1 MIKKFLFA
9 FCFLFS
15 FFFMFLFGFDKIN
28 ILAYSQYD
36 NTLGTYPAKL
46 DIDNY
51 NTENLINFKNISKTR
66 TYHNDNTYDYTTYS
80 INQIGTGDFSYAVY
94 TFYNVTE
101 IGNTYNIS
109 FKGKVNDTRAN
120 FRTVAFGIT
129 PSSPDDRRYG
139 SIQMTTNEEL
149 YNFSFTAES
158 TNFCIIIYITTTYD
172 GTGFSIDISNLML
185 VKGESSKPFGIYFNF
200 GNMVGY
206 QLNLYNPTSNNI
218 TTNVLIN
225 NYDNNL
231 VTRSVTVNANSYY
244 ELKGNISTNSHGTT
258 DTRFYLPY
266 NISSDGSISM
276 DYKLTIDI
284 TDSDIVIKSDENI
297 QNDTYFLFYP
307 VFNAYYK
314 GEPTNNLYF
323 KNSYVFNSLMYTG
336 MNASGQVLNSLYF
349 NCYGNVID
357 NYCIYDSLT
366 IAPNTTENVLAFN
379 VTSTGIRNNINFN
392 DVFIYEYTDSY
403 GFDSISTLFSFQLN
417 IGNTNT
423 SLTSGVSY
431 DINMSELTLLVINN
445 SSTTSPLPNNPDT
458 YNKYNVCDAWYDIP
472 CQLGNAIT
480 YVIYEAPIIS
490 PVLTFIVT
498 FITMFSS
505 LVSFVDLFK
514 SFGVVF
520 GCFVIYMFIE
530 LLHKYSK

>member
-28 ILAYSQYD
+28 ILAYTQYD

-51 NTENLINFKNISKTR
+51 NTNNYLNINNVVTTSQGVNFDIQNNNYIITGNKTGNS
-66 TYHNDNTYDYTTYS
+66 YY
-80 INQIGTGDFSYAVY
+80 IGTTENFILNGTY
-94 TFYNVTE
+94 T
-101 IGNTYNIS
+101 
-109 FKGKVNDTRAN
+109 
-120 FRTVAFGIT
+120 
-129 PSSPDDRRYG
+129 
-139 SIQMTTNEEL
+139 L
-149 YNFSFTAES
+149 YRSEVWQGNFSVRNRNNDALCSLSWGQQSRTCFINDVISGIAL
-158 TNFCIIIYITTTYD
+158 D
-172 GTGFSIDISNLML
+172 LTGISVGANINLNGYFML
-185 VKGESSKPFGIYFNF
+185 YEGVRQSDNYYSPFKF
-200 GNMVGY
+200 GNRVGY
-206 QLNLYNPTSNNI
+206 QLNLYNPTSGNI
-218 TTNVLIN
+218 TTNVQIK
-225 NYDNNL
+225 NYDNVMVNRN
-231 VTRSVTVNANSYY
+231 VTINSNSYY
-244 ELKGNISTNSHGTT
+244 EMIGNISINSSGIT
-258 DTRFYLPY
+258 DTTFYLPY

-276 DYKLTIDI
+276 DYKLSINI
-284 TDSDIVIKSDENI
+284 TNSNIVIKSDENI
-297 QNDTYFLFYP
+297 QNDSYFLFEP

-323 KNSYVFNSLMYTG
+323 KNSYVFNSLMFTG
-336 MNASGQVLNSLYF
+336 MNARGQGLNSLYF

-379 VTSTGIRNNINFN
+379 VTPTGIRNNINFN

-403 GFDSISTLFSFQLN
+403 GFDSTSTLFSFQLN
-417 IGNTNT
+417 IGDTNT

-431 DINMSELTLLVINN
+431 DVNMGELTLLVINN
-445 SSTTSPLPNNPDT
+445 NSTTSPLPNNPNT

-505 LVSFVDLFK
+505 LVSFVDLFE
-514 SFGVVF
+514 SFGIVF